1 MKILIVDDHTVVRDG
16 VRRLIESLKVS
27 EIGEA
32 ETPSEALAVFRRL
45 RPDVTVLDI
54 NLKNGSGLDV
64 LRRLRADDPKARIV
78 VFSMYSDIVYAASAR
93 RDGALGYVSKSAPSD
108 ELLTAIEKALE
119 NEAYV
124 DRETAAL
131 MAEHESVRS
140 GVTDLSRRELQI
152 LHMLGD
158 GKSLTDIAEGLGV
171 AYKTIANT
179 STRMKEKLGVER
191 TSDLVR
197 FAIETKGGR
206 MLEGGDRSH
215 SGK

>member
-16 VRRLIESLKVS
+16 VRRLVEALDVG

-32 ETPSEALAVFRRL
+32 ETPSEALAEFRRL
-45 RPDVTVLDI
+45 RPDVVVLDI

-93 RDGALGYVSKSAPSD
+93 REGALGYVAKTAPSD
-108 ELLTAIEKALE
+108 ELLVAIEMALKGE
-119 NEAYV
+119 PYV
-124 DRETAAL
+124 DSETAAL
-131 MAEHESVRS
+131 MARHEGR
-140 GVTDLSRRELQI
+140 GDGPRDLSRRELQI
-152 LHMLGD
+152 LHMLGE
-158 GKSLTDIAEGLGV
+158 GKSLTEIADGLGV

-179 STRMKEKLGVER
+179 STRIKEKLGVER

-197 FAIETKGGR
+197 FAIETRGGR
-206 MLEGGDRSH
+206 MLDR
-215 SGK
+215 

>member
-16 VRRLIESLKVS
+16 VRRLVETLEVS

-32 ETPSEALAVFRRL
+32 ETPSEALAEFRRL
-45 RPDVTVLDI
+45 RPDVVVLDI

-93 RDGALGYVSKSAPSD
+93 REGALGYVAKSAPSD
-108 ELLTAIEKALE
+108 ELVEAIEMALK
-119 NEAYV
+119 NEPYV
-124 DRETAAL
+124 DSETAAL
-131 MAEHESVRS
+131 MATHAGR
-140 GVTDLSRRELQI
+140 GAGPDNLTRRELQI
-152 LHMLGD
+152 LHMLGE
-158 GKSLTDIAEGLGV
+158 GKSLTEIAEGLGV

-179 STRMKEKLGVER
+179 STRIKEKLGVER

-206 MLEGGDRSH
+206 MLNR
-215 SGK
+215 

>member
-1 MKILIVDDHTVVRDG
+1 MKLLIVDDHKVVRDG
-16 VRRLIESLKVS
+16 IRRLVETIPVT

-32 ETPSEALAVFRRL
+32 ESPSDALREFRNM
-45 RPDVTVLDI
+45 RPDVTILDI

-78 VFSMYSDIVYAASAR
+78 VFSMYSDVVYAVSAR

-108 ELLTAIEKALE
+108 ELLVAVEKAVAGE
-119 NEAYV
+119 PYV
-124 DRETAAL
+124 DSETAAL
-131 MAEHESVRS
+131 MKDHATRET
-140 GVTDLSRRELQI
+140 GVGDLTRRELQI

-158 GKSLTDIAEGLGV
+158 GKSLSEIADGLGV
-171 AYKTIANT
+171 AYKTVANT

-197 FAIETKGGR
+197 FALETKGGR
-206 MLEGGDRSH
+206 MLDSGD
-215 SGK
+215 

>member
-1 MKILIVDDHTVVRDG
+1 MKLLIVDDHKVVRDG
-16 VRRLIESLKVS
+16 IRRLVETIPVT

-32 ETPSEALAVFRRL
+32 ESPSDALREFRNM
-45 RPDVTVLDI
+45 RPDVTILDI

-78 VFSMYSDIVYAASAR
+78 VFSMYSDVVYAVSAR

-108 ELLTAIEKALE
+108 ELLVAVEKAVAGE
-119 NEAYV
+119 PYV
-124 DRETAAL
+124 DSETAAL
-131 MAEHESVRS
+131 MKEHATRET
-140 GVTDLSRRELQI
+140 GVGDLTRRELQI

-158 GKSLTDIAEGLGV
+158 GKSLSEIADGLGV
-171 AYKTIANT
+171 AYKTVANT

-197 FAIETKGGR
+197 FALETKGGR
-206 MLEGGDRSH
+206 MLD
-215 SGK
+215 SGS

>member
-16 VRRLIESLKVS
+16 IRRLVEALPVT

-32 ETPSEALAVFRRL
+32 ESPSTALAAFRKL

-108 ELLTAIEKALE
+108 ELLVAIEKALE
-119 NEAYV
+119 DQPYV
-124 DRETAAL
+124 DSETAAL
-131 MAEHESVRS
+131 MAENENARGSVA
-140 GVTDLSRRELQI
+140 DLTRRELQI

-158 GKSLTDIAEGLGV
+158 GKSLTEIAQGLGV

-206 MLEGGDRSH
+206 MLDHGED
-215 SGK
+215 

>member
-16 VRRLIESLKVS
+16 VRRLIESLSVS

-32 ETPSEALAVFRRL
+32 ETPSEALAAFRKL

-64 LRRLRADDPKARIV
+64 LRRLRADDPKAKIV
-78 VFSMYSDIVYAASAR
+78 VFSMYSDIVYATSAR

-108 ELLTAIEKALE
+108 ELLTAIEKALQ

-124 DRETAAL
+124 DSETAAL
-131 MAEHESVRS
+131 MTEHESARS

-158 GKSLTDIAEGLGV
+158 GKSLNDIAEGLGV

-206 MLEGGDRSH
+206 MLNHGEG
-215 SGK
+215 